1 MSRIRLPFA
10 ALLIGFA
17 TSVLAPQVLA
27 QLVILPAPR
36 LLTLMPMGAKVGG
49 TVEITITGEN
59 VDEEAQLLFS
69 SPKIVAE
76 PKMDAAG
83 VVLKN
88 KFVVTVSADAHP
100 GVYDARLM
108 TRLGISSARCFSVGT
123 FAEVTRLKPNTT
135 LETAFALEPNSLCNA
150 FTTARAVDF
159 YSFTAKKGERFVIDC
174 AAQGI
179 DSRLTPVL
187 ILADGQGRDIRAER
201 QSGLLDFTAATE
213 GNYIVKVHGLTYQ
226 GGGENFYRLVFAKV
240 PEGESFQRQ
249 PYTRSVGS
257 ASAPKNS
264 PSADTLI
271 AEEVEPNDKAAQA
284 QKVTLPCAIHGR
296 FAKAGDVDTYEFSAK
311 KGDVWWVEVLSERL
325 GLPTDPFVLVQQVKK
340 NEAGEQLSDVAEFN
354 DIVSPVKLSTN
365 GYAYDGVP
373 YDVGSPD
380 PYGKFEVKEDGLYRL
395 QIRDLFGGT
404 RSEPRNIYQ
413 LNVRKAEP
421 DFSLVAWALH
431 MELRNG
437 DRAALSKPVSLRG
450 GATMGLDVVVVR
462 RDGFDG
468 EIELGVENLP
478 PGVSATGLRIPSGK
492 SQGYVLLTAAENAP
506 RGMALARVFGRGK
519 VNGVDV
525 TRECPTAS
533 MVWPVKDAMGEIP
546 SPRLMADFP
555 VSVGGDEVAPL
566 TITCARPE
574 PIEATVGGKL
584 TIPLKLTWR
593 GEFSG
598 GPVKLKPLGA
608 DFASMAPVD
617 VPSKADKAELVLDLA
632 SLKATPGDYT
642 LAVHGGVVAK
652 YRYNLG
658 ALKAA
663 ELAQNEAESKV
674 AEVAAELQR
683 LSNVPKAGA
692 GDTSSETA
700 LATRAATERMKVAE
714 ANKSEAV
721 KRLKAVTEAA
731 APKDIVDI
739 VFSEPIRIQVK
750 AMEAK

>member
-1 MSRIRLPFA
+1 
-10 ALLIGFA
+10 
-17 TSVLAPQVLA
+17 
-27 QLVILPAPR
+27 
-36 LLTLMPMGAKVGG
+36 MGVKVGS
-49 TVEITITGEN
+49 TVEVAITGEN
-59 VDEEAQLLFS
+59 IDEEAQLLFS
-69 SPKIVAE
+69 SPKIVAQ
-76 PKMDAAG
+76 PKIDAAG

-88 KFVVTVSADAHP
+88 KFVVTVSPDVPP

-108 TRLGISSARCFSVGT
+108 TRLGVSSARCFSVGT
-123 FAEVTRLKPNTT
+123 FPEVTRLKSNTT

-150 FTTARAVDF
+150 FTTARSVDF
-159 YSFTAKKGERFVIDC
+159 YSFTAKKGDRFVIDC
-174 AAQGI
+174 VAQGI

-187 ILADGQGRDIRAER
+187 ILADAQGRDIRAER
-201 QSGLLDFTAATE
+201 QSGLLDFTAATG
-213 GNYIVKVHGLTYQ
+213 GNYIVKVHGLTFQ
-226 GGGENFYRLVFAKV
+226 GGGENFYRLVLAKV
-240 PEGESFQRQ
+240 PEGKLFQRQ
-249 PYTRSVGS
+249 ASTRSVSS
-257 ASAPKNS
+257 ASAPQKT
-264 PSADTLI
+264 PSVDSLI
-271 AEEVEPNDKAAQA
+271 VEEVEPNDKASQA
-284 QKVTLPCAIHGR
+284 QKVTLPCAIHGS
-296 FAKAGDVDTYEFSAK
+296 FAKAGDVDIYEFSAK
-311 KGDVWWVEVLSERL
+311 KGEVWWVEVLSERL
-325 GLPTDPFVLVQQVKK
+325 GLPTDAFVLVQQVKK
-340 NEAGEQLSDVAEFN
+340 TDAGEQLSDVAEFN

-404 RSEPRNIYQ
+404 RAEPRNVYQ
-413 LNVRKAEP
+413 LNVRKAAP
-421 DFSLVAWALH
+421 DFALVAWALH

-450 GATMGLDVVVVR
+450 GGTMGLDVVVVR

-478 PGVSATGLRIPSGK
+478 PGVSATGLRIPPGK
-492 SQGYVLLTAAENAP
+492 SQGYVLLTADENAP
-506 RGMALARVFGRGK
+506 RGVAVGRVFGRGRL
-519 VNGVDV
+519 NGVDV

-533 MVWPVKDAMGEIP
+533 MVWPVKDANGEIP

-566 TITCARPE
+566 TITGATPGAF
-574 PIEATVGGKL
+574 EATVGGKL

-608 DFASMAPVD
+608 DFASMPPVD
-617 VPSKADKAELVLDLA
+617 VPSKAEKAELVLDLA
-632 SLKATPGDYT
+632 SLKTVPGDYT

-658 ALKAA
+658 AIKAA
-663 ELAQNEAESKV
+663 ELSLADAEAKI

-683 LSNVPKAGA
+683 LANVSKAGA

-700 LATRAATERMKVAE
+700 LAKQAATERMKVAE
-714 ANKSEAV
+714 ASKGEAA

-731 APKDIVDI
+731 VPKDIVDI
-739 VFSEPIRIQVK
+739 VFSEPIRIHVK
-750 AMEAK
+750 AMEVK

>member
-1 MSRIRLPFA
+1 MFLIRLLFA
-10 ALLIGFA
+10 ALFLGFA
-17 TSVLAPQVLA
+17 TFVSAPQVRA

-59 VDEEAQLLFS
+59 IDEEAQLLFS

-88 KFVVTVSADAHP
+88 RFVVTVSADALP

-108 TRLGISSARCFSVGT
+108 TRLGVSSARCFSVGT

-135 LETAFALEPNSLCNA
+135 LETAFPLEPNSLCNA
-150 FTTARAVDF
+150 FTTARSVDF
-159 YSFTAKKGERFVIDC
+159 YSFNAKKGERFVIDC

-187 ILADGQGRDIRAER
+187 ILADGQGSDIRAER

-213 GNYIVKVHGLTYQ
+213 GKYIVKVHGLTFQ
-226 GGGENFYRLVFAKV
+226 GGGENFYRLVFARV
-240 PEGESFQRQ
+240 PVGESFQRQ
-249 PYTRSVGS
+249 PSTRSVGS

-264 PSADTLI
+264 PSAETLI
-271 AEEVEPNDKAAQA
+271 VQEVEPNDKGAQA
-284 QKVTLPCAIHGR
+284 QKVTLPCSLHGS
-296 FAKAGDVDTYEFSAK
+296 FAQAGDVDTYEFTAK
-311 KGDVWWVEVLSERL
+311 KGEVWWVEVLSERL
-325 GLPTDPFVLVQQVKK
+325 ALPTDAFVVVQEVKK
-340 NEAGEQLSDVAEFN
+340 TESGEQLTDVAEFN
-354 DIVSPVKLSTN
+354 DMVSPVKLSSN
-365 GYAYDGVP
+365 GYAYDGAP

-380 PYGKFEVKEDGLYRL
+380 PYGKFEAKEDGVYRL

-404 RSEPRNIYQ
+404 RADPRNIYQ
-413 LNVRKAEP
+413 LNLRKAEP

-478 PGVSATGLRIPSGK
+478 AGVSATGLRIPSGK

-506 RGMALARVFGRGK
+506 RGMELARVFGRAK

-533 MVWPVKDAMGEIP
+533 MAWPVKDSMGEIP
-546 SPRLMADFP
+546 SPRLMVDFP
-555 VSVGGDEVAPL
+555 VSVGGDEIAPI
-566 TITCARPE
+566 TIKSAGPQ
-574 PIEATVGGKL
+574 PWEATVGGKL
-584 TIPLKLTWR
+584 TIPLALTWR
-593 GEFSG
+593 GDFSAG
-598 GPVKLKPLGA
+598 TVKLKPLGA
-608 DFASMAPVD
+608 DFASVTPVD

-632 SLKATPGDYT
+632 ALKTLPGDYT

-652 YRYNLG
+652 YRYNPG
-658 ALKAA
+658 AVKAA
-663 ELAQNEAESKV
+663 ELAQKEAEAKV
-674 AEVAAELQR
+674 GEVAAELQR
-683 LSNVPKAGA
+683 LANVPKAGA
-692 GDTSSETA
+692 GEASSETA
-700 LATRAATERMKVAE
+700 VATQAATERMKIAE
-714 ANKSEAV
+714 ATKVEAV
-721 KRLKAVTEAA
+721 KRLKAVTEVA

-739 VFSEPIRIQVK
+739 VFSEPIRIHVK
-750 AMEAK
+750 AIQTK